1 MDYFQGDRLQRE
13 NTRAGPGS
21 RKGLH
26 LKGEL
31 LGLSID

>member
-1 MDYFQGDRLQRE
+1 MDYFQGGRLQKE

-31 LGLSID
+31 LGVFVD

>member
-1 MDYFQGDRLQRE
+1 MDYFQGGRLQRE
-13 NTRAGPGS
+13 NTRAEPGS

-31 LGLSID
+31 LGLLVN